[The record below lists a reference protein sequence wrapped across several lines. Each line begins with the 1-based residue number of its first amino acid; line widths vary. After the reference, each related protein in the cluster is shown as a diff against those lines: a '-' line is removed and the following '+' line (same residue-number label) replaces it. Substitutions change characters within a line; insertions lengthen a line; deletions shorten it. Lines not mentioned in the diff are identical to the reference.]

1 MESQLHVGLP
11 QFYNSSARRLSLD
24 GQSLNTRMNASKAI
38 RFPDF
43 CGDGSPLSSPRS
55 WCTSPRSPWASISPD
70 ELASHTREAKDT
82 SGFHSACV
90 VEPPRFL
97 TFAECRDDPSDRIKI
112 SGTGVGSPVPDMMS
126 PRRIGIPAISQSFTI
141 HRDPWSAVT
150 EQHTLSPSSCGS
162 FRRSLS
168 PVSFD
173 SIHKSASLPPMSGLD
188 EERNISMK
196 EIAVSDYFHRKG
208 GRPNIISNE
217 TFGSKMAERLRKEL
231 QSVKEERDA
240 LAEEMREALVS
251 WEEATEEVTKLKAR
265 NEELQLQNE
274 VLLRLA
280 CLRVPLNEDDPHAR
294 IQKLK

>member
-1 MESQLHVGLP
+1 MEGKLHVGLP
-11 QFYNSSARRLSLD
+11 PYYNSSARRLSLD

-38 RFPDF
+38 TFPDF
-43 CGDGSPLSSPRS
+43 CGDVSPLSSPRS
-55 WCTSPRSPWASISPD
+55 LCTSPRSPWASISPE
-70 ELASHTREAKDT
+70 ELASLTREAKDT
-82 SGFHSACV
+82 RGFHSARV
-90 VEPPRFL
+90 VESPRFL
-97 TFAECRDDPSDRIKI
+97 TFAECRDNPSDRIQI
-112 SGTGVGSPVPDMMS
+112 SGTGLGSPVPDMMS

-162 FRRSLS
+162 FRHSLS

-188 EERNISMK
+188 EERNISIK
-196 EIAVSDYFHRKG
+196 QIAVCDYFHREG
-208 GRPNIISNE
+208 GSNE
-217 TFGSKMAERLRKEL
+217 SFGSKMAERLRKEL

-251 WEEATEEVTKLKAR
+251 WEEATEEVAKLKAR